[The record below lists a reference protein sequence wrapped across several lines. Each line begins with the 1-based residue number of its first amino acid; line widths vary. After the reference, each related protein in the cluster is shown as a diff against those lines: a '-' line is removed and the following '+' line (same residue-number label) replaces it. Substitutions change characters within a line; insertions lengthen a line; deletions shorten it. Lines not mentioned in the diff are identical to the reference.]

1 MSRLDH
7 KATLRPAQGFPVR
20 CCFAALILQQYWKN
34 LPVRFGAGLFGKCG
48 PHLRFSQPEH
58 GPALRK
64 PSDEPVASGAS
75 QLRPGTLLG
84 VRDSLPGFLQR
95 QQDVFPM
102 FHEVLRGPFPPRVLP
117 FLAAVLFQ
125 RKERKNTG
133 FYHWRVRQIP
143 VLSEM
148 EFLSRGA
155 RERLPLAAR
164 VENHCGPSAG
174 IKKFIVSQAFLLMV
188 MLMEI

>member
-1 MSRLDH
+1 MASVGHTSASPSRSTARPCGNLRMSPWR
-7 KATLRPAQGFPVR
+7 AALRPATF
-20 CCFAALILQQYWKN
+20 
-34 LPVRFGAGLFGKCG
+34 
-48 PHLRFSQPEH
+48 
-58 GPALRK
+58 
-64 PSDEPVASGAS
+64 
-75 QLRPGTLLG
+75 LG

-125 RKERKNTG
+125 RKERKDTG